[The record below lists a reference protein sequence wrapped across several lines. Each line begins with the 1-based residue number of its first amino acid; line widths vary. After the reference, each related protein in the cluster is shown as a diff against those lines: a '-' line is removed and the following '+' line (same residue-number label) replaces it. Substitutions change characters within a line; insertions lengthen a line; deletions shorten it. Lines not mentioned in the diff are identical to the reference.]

1 MWAHNK
7 NVYKLCPFKYVMV
20 YHEIRKG
27 KGILYNYIVHNAREN
42 KKWKKR
48 SKFIGK
54 GKFPR
59 RTIEEEIEKFKSK
72 MYAHISRENY
82 KKIEDIRDKFYE
94 YLKRGG
100 KSAEEN
106 FKDWFFTELTYNS
119 NAIEGNT
126 LSLKETSMIINE
138 NIVPKSSNLR
148 DVYEAKNHKK
158 ALEFLKNHKG
168 ELNEKLVLKIHNFI
182 LNNID
187 DDNAGK
193 YRKVNV
199 YITGEPSLRF
209 PKPGEVPDLM
219 KELISY
225 YKRNKKRCHP
235 LELSA
240 IISMKFV
247 SIHPFADGNGRVSRL
262 LMNFIMK
269 KYGYPEINIYFK
281 DRQNYLRAVRKANDE
296 SYDLIIDFL
305 IKTIIINYKFLYD

>member
-1 MWAHNK
+1 
-7 NVYKLCPFKYVMV
+7 MV
-20 YHEIRKG
+20 YHEIRK
-27 KGILYNYIVHNAREN
+27 KKNALYNYIVHNTREKN
-42 KKWKKR
+42 KWKKK
-48 SKFIGK
+48 SKLIGK
-54 GKFPR
+54 GKLSKK
-59 RTIEEEIEKFKSK
+59 TIEEEIMKFKSK
-72 MYAHISRENY
+72 MYAHISEEDYR
-82 KKIEDIRDKFYE
+82 KIEDIRNKFHE
-94 YLKRGG
+94 YLKKGG

-148 DVYEAKNHKK
+148 DVYEAKNHKE
-158 ALEFLKNHKG
+158 ALEFLKNNKG
-168 ELNEKLVLKIHNFI
+168 ELNEKLILKIHRFI

-187 DDNAGK
+187 KDNAGK

-199 YITGEPSLRF
+199 YIMGESDLKF
-209 PKPGEVPDLM
+209 PKPGEVPALM

-225 YKRNKKRCHP
+225 YKENRKKYHP

-247 SIHPFADGNGRVSRL
+247 SIHPFVDGNGRVSRL
-262 LMNFIMK
+262 IMNFIMK
-269 KYGYPEINIYFK
+269 KYNYPEINIYFK

-296 SYDLIIDFL
+296 SYGLIIDFL
-305 IKTIIINYKFLYD
+305 IKTIIANYKFLNE